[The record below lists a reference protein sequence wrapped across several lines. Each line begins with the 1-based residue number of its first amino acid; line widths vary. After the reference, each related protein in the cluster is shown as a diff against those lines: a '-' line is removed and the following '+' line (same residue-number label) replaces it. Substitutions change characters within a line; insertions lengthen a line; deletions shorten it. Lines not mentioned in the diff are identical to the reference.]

1 MEKILVVN
9 AGSSSIKTVLF
20 GADLTPLAAA
30 MVAEIGG
37 ASTLRIGDET
47 VSVTAENHLAA
58 LSAIL
63 DALADAGHPLTT
75 LSAAAHRV
83 VHGGRS
89 LLAPCRIT
97 PAVQAE
103 IEACIPLAPL
113 HNPHNLSA
121 IRAIARLAPDL
132 PQYASFDTAFHATN
146 PEEALRYAL
155 PAAEEAKGL
164 RRYGFHGISYAGLVA
179 RLPEITGNPL
189 PQRLLAMHLGNGAS
203 LCAIRDGR
211 SVATTMGYSPLD
223 GLTMGTRTGEIDG
236 NAVLRIAADHG
247 IDRAGE
253 ILNRESGLRGL
264 GGSSDMR
271 TLAEADTEA
280 ARFARK
286 HFCYWIIRHAGSMIA
301 AMGGLDAVVF
311 TGGIGENDSEV
322 RAVVAD
328 GLAWMGAILDRQ
340 ENAGGGL
347 RLHAETSK
355 VQLWKVLA
363 YEERTIARDAVRA
376 AVDPNLAENANR
388 EANRS

>member
-20 GADLTPLAAA
+20 GADLTPLSAVT
-30 MVAEIGG
+30 VAEIGG
-37 ASTLRIGDET
+37 ESTLRIGTKT
-47 VSVTAENHLAA
+47 VPVSAQTHLSA

-63 DALADAGHPLTT
+63 DALAEDGHPLTS

-83 VHGGRS
+83 VHGGRG

-97 PAVQAE
+97 PAVEAE
-103 IEACIPLAPL
+103 IQACIPLAPL

-155 PAAEEAKGL
+155 PAAEEAKGI
-164 RRYGFHGISYAGLVA
+164 RRYGFHGISYAGVVE
-179 RLPEITGNPL
+179 RFPEITGNPL

-247 IDRAGE
+247 IDRASA
-253 ILNRESGLRGL
+253 ILNRESGLRAL

-271 TLAEADTEA
+271 TLAEAGTPQ

-311 TGGIGENDSEV
+311 TGGIGENDAEV
-322 RAVVAD
+322 RAEVAA
-328 GLAWMGAILDRQ
+328 GLGWLGAVLDARA
-340 ENAGGGL
+340 NAAGGL

-355 VQLWKVLA
+355 VQLWKILA
-363 YEERTIARDAVRA
+363 YEEQTIARDA
-376 AVDPNLAENANR
+376 LAG
-388 EANRS
+388 